1 MSASPSSS
9 SPGITAT
16 VSAGGVVSVNGQQ
29 GAVALVLGVPSSPTG
44 ITGAAAITNVVSMNQ
59 AAYNALAT
67 KSSTTLYIVTPS

>member
-29 GAVALVLGVPSSPTG
+29 GAVVLPLGVPGTG
-44 ITGAAAITNVVSMNQ
+44 ITAIVAISQGDYDNLDPKV
-59 AAYNALAT
+59 A
-67 KSSTTLYIVTPS
+67 TTLYIVTPDPS